1 MGNVGDMSEHETD
14 PQRPE
19 HPTGAG
25 QSPFQP
31 QWAAPAWHQYPGY
44 EQQASYPGQAYAT
57 AEQPPVPPW
66 TQPVATDPQHPRR
79 GRRILVTGAAALV
92 LALGAGGVGAA
103 TALALDHGDT
113 TKTVQTGNSS
123 VTRVVDRSS
132 LAQIAAEVQD
142 SVVSITTQ
150 SGEGSG
156 VILSADGYI
165 LTNNH
170 VVATAQGNT
179 VQIIFANGKKATATI
194 VGTDPR
200 TDLAVVKASG
210 VSGLKA
216 AKFGDSSQ
224 MQVGDTVLALGSPLG
239 LEGSVTAG
247 IISAKDRT
255 IQSSDEQTPQSPFG
269 NSPFGQQQQQQQQ
282 QSSSTT
288 ISGLL
293 QTDAPI
299 NPGNSGGALVNT
311 NGQVIGI
318 NSAIATSGSSSGNIG
333 LGFAI
338 PSNKAIGVAQDLMAG
353 RKVSHPAL
361 GVSVTEAEGGG
372 ALVSSVTAG
381 SAAAKAGLQ
390 QGDVI
395 TSVNGKAVNDSD
407 GLVGVIQSA
416 SVGDKVTIAFTRNGA
431 EKTVTATLAEAG

>member
-1 MGNVGDMSEHETD
+1 VGNVGGMSEHETD

-25 QSPFQP
+25 QSPYQP
-31 QWAAPAWHQYPGY
+31 QWAAPEWHQYPGY
-44 EQQASYPGQAYAT
+44 GQQQTSYPGQAYAT
-57 AEQPPVPPW
+57 AEQPTW
-66 TQPVATDPQHPRR
+66 GQPVVDPHRPRR

-103 TALALDHGDT
+103 TALALDHGGGNT
-113 TKTVQTGNSS
+113 PVQTGNSS

-132 LAQIAAEVQD
+132 LAQIAAAVQD
-142 SVVSITTQ
+142 NVVSITTQ

-210 VSGLKA
+210 VSGLKPA
-216 AKFGDSSQ
+216 TFGDSSQ

-255 IQSSDEQTPQSPFG
+255 IQSSSDEQTPQSPFG
-269 NSPFGQQQQQQQQ
+269 NSPFGQQQQQQ
-282 QSSSTT
+282 SSST

-338 PSNKAIGVAQDLMAG
+338 PSNKARQVAQDLMAG

-372 ALVSSVTAG
+372 ALVSNVTAG

-395 TSVNGKAVNDSD
+395 TSVNGKSVNASD
-407 GLVGVIQSA
+407 DLVGIIQSA
-416 SVGDKVTIAFTRNGA
+416 SVGDKVTIVFTRNGA

>member
-1 MGNVGDMSEHETD
+1 
-14 PQRPE
+14 
-19 HPTGAG
+19 
-25 QSPFQP
+25 
-31 QWAAPAWHQYPGY
+31 
-44 EQQASYPGQAYAT
+44 
-57 AEQPPVPPW
+57 
-66 TQPVATDPQHPRR
+66 
-79 GRRILVTGAAALV
+79 
-92 LALGAGGVGAA
+92 
-103 TALALDHGDT
+103 
-113 TKTVQTGNSS
+113 
-123 VTRVVDRSS
+123 
-132 LAQIAAEVQD
+132 VQD

-170 VVATAQGNT
+170 VVATAQGDT
-179 VQIIFANGKKATATI
+179 VQIIFANGKKATADI
-194 VGTDPR
+194 IGTDPR

-216 AKFGDSSQ
+216 ATLGDSSQ

-255 IQSSDEQTPQSPFG
+255 IQSSSDEQTPQSPFG
-269 NSPFGQQQQQQQQ
+269 NSPFGQQQNPQQ
-282 QSSSTT
+282 QSGSSTT

-318 NSAIATSGSSSGNIG
+318 NSAIATSGSGSGNIG

-338 PSNKAIGVAQDLMAG
+338 PSNKAKQVAQDLMAG

-372 ALVSSVTAG
+372 ALVSSVTSG

-395 TSVNGKAVNDSD
+395 TSVNGKSVNDSD
-407 GLVGVIQSA
+407 DLVGIVQSA
-416 SVGDKVTIAFTRNGA
+416 SVGDKVTIVFTRNGA